1 MLNWSL
7 AMVGLQNL
15 LPINPKRITQ
25 ENQNINLILIK
36 MKTFAIIIMNIGIAF
51 ILTLIATGII
61 LFFEN
66 EGIEISGWSE
76 GFIGFSIGL
85 YCTGKVYYELDSN

>member
-7 AMVGLQNL
+7 ATVGLQNL

-36 MKTFAIIIMNIGIAF
+36 MELKFIVKIADQY
-51 ILTLIATGII
+51 II
-61 LFFEN
+61 LSALEY
-66 EGIEISGWSE
+66 EKYLIY
-76 GFIGFSIGL
+76 GFI
-85 YCTGKVYYELDSN
+85 K